1 MGKFID
7 TGWFILFYCV
17 VFCYL
22 PDPGG
27 KKAEAVG
34 SICIEVSYYLKNKL
48 SYHFLL
54 LLAGLILSFHIHAQV
69 YTDTTEVANDTGSG
83 AEGADLPVDETT
95 PYYPDT
101 LKRQL
106 RSIVDDSVQ
115 AINADKGF
123 YYKTYM
129 DSLLRA
135 TENRI
140 KKILE
145 LRRKDSLR
153 ADSLLRVGKSRSG
166 RGLELDGGQF
176 FNSAIGIIF
185 LIIAIAL
192 FVYIVFKLFLSNSSF
207 FSRNRKNIASDSA
220 VVEEE
225 NAGDPDSLLHN
236 AIKSGNYRLAVRYL
250 YLQSLKRLS
259 ERKFIEINTNKT
271 NYEYVAEIRKHKFAN
286 EFASLTLQY
295 EYVWYGEYPV
305 DEKLFEQIQNGFTQ
319 FTKNNLR

>member
-1 MGKFID
+1 MK
-7 TGWFILFYCV
+7 
-17 VFCYL
+17 
-22 PDPGG
+22 
-27 KKAEAVG
+27 
-34 SICIEVSYYLKNKL
+34 SKL
-48 SYHFLL
+48 SYRFLSIL
-54 LLAGLILSFHIHAQV
+54 TGLILSFNIQAQV
-69 YTDTTEVANDTGSG
+69 YTDTSTAASDIEAA
-83 AEGADLPVDETT
+83 AEEDDSHKDAT

-101 LKRQL
+101 LKREL
-106 RSIVDDSVQ
+106 RLILFDSVQ
-115 AINADKGF
+115 AINSDKGF

-153 ADSLLRVGKSRSG
+153 TDSLMRAGKSPSG
-166 RGLELDGGQF
+166 RSLTLDGGQF

-185 LIIAIAL
+185 LIIAVAL
-192 FVYIVFKLFLSNSSF
+192 FGYIVYKLFLSNSSF
-207 FSRNRKNIASDSA
+207 LSRSRKNIASDIA

-225 NAGDPDSLLHN
+225 DASDVDSLLRN
-236 AIKSGNYRLAVRYL
+236 AIKNGNYRLAVRYL

-259 ERKFIEINTNKT
+259 ERKYIEINTNKT
-271 NYEYVAEIRKHKFAN
+271 NYEYVTEIRKHKFAN

-305 DEKLFEQIQNGFTQ
+305 DERLFEQIQNSFTR
-319 FTKNNLR
+319 FSKNHLR